1 MSSVRPS
8 ASLSV
13 CLSVT
18 LVDQDHTGRKTW
30 KLIAWTITAQHLRCS
45 QPNCHPPTPKGTWGN
60 FEETRGGVGK
70 SIIIVT
76 EIFVIFSVTVA
87 VTVYFNCHILR
98 KTDRAYSELT

>member
-1 MSSVRPS
+1 
-8 ASLSV
+8 
-13 CLSVT
+13 
-18 LVDQDHTGRKTW
+18 
-30 KLIAWTITAQHLRCS
+30 
-45 QPNCHPPTPKGTWGN
+45 
-60 FEETRGGVGK
+60 VGK